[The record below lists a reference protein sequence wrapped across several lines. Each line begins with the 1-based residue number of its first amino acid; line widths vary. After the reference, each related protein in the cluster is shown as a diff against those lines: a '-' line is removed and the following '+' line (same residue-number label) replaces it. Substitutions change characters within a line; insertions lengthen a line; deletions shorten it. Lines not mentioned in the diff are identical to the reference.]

1 MSATLA
7 ALALAT
13 LWLLAWAP
21 FWCCCATCVTT
32 FTVTVIGCNLATIAG
47 VTVTVKQGG
56 TTVGTGTT
64 NSSGIA
70 TITATTA
77 TSGTATIEASPPTG
91 YLLTSTTSSFNCGSQ
106 AVTISMTVDSANYIC
121 VACCNFPVP
130 LTLHLTTAQG
140 TRAITYSAGGWR
152 ATGTVSATVA
162 TNPLPTDKCTC
173 SGFDYFYS
181 KLTTVGGTSP
191 LAYQLYCSGGS
202 WRLRVGTGI
211 TAGFADCNTF
221 TWAYSNSTTGGGAG
235 VAADILLSG
244 SCDPDAFSLTGTV
257 PGSYTPSATCVDFS
271 PCHDPC
277 PGASAVYNFTVPLFD
292 AGGVTV
298 AL

>member
-1 MSATLA
+1 MAYKKNSPGCANSGCDC
-7 ALALAT
+7 
-13 LWLLAWAP
+13 AP
-21 FWCCCATCVTT
+21 PCTT
-32 FTVTVIGCNLATIAG
+32 TVV
-47 VTVTVKQGG
+47 VTVTGCNSSAVVGASVSVKLSGS
-56 TTVGTGTT
+56 TLGTGTT
-64 NSSGIA
+64 NSSGVA
-70 TITATTA
+70 TIVVATAGAINA
-77 TSGTATIEASPPTG
+77 TVEVAPPTG
-91 YLLTSTTSSFNCGSQ
+91 YLLTSTTAALNCATR
-106 AVTISMTVDSANYIC
+106 AVTIAMTVDSANYTC
-121 VACCNFPVP
+121 VTCCDFPVP

-191 LAYQLYCSGGS
+191 LAYQLYCSGTS
-202 WRLRVGTGI
+202 WRLRVGTAI

-221 TWAYSNSTTGGGAG
+221 TWAYANSATGIGAG
-235 VAADILLSG
+235 VAVDILLSG

-257 PGSYTPSATCVDFS
+257 PGSYAPSATCVDFS